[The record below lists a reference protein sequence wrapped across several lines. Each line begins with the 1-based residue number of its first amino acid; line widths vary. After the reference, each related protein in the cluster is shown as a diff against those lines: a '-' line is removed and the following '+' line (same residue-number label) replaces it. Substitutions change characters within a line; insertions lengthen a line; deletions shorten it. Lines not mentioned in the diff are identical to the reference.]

1 LCDVPAGAV
10 FFSIARSHLTKPAR
24 IGEIGCV
31 TNDSESPPFSP
42 HQARLKDIR
51 EALLHLHKT
60 LMDSEKTAYEA
71 VFGSISSS
79 QKFLDLLMRD
89 PWFAWLHSISEL
101 IVVIDEALEEQE
113 PPLSIADANRLGEQ
127 VRSLLKT
134 SESGVGFAKHYFDA
148 LQRDPD
154 VVMAHA
160 DVVRTLKAT

>member
-1 LCDVPAGAV
+1 
-10 FFSIARSHLTKPAR
+10 
-24 IGEIGCV
+24 V
-31 TNDSESPPFSP
+31 TNDSASPASSP
-42 HQARLKDIR
+42 HRAHLKDIR

-60 LMDSEKTAYEA
+60 LMDSEKVAYEA
-71 VFGSISSS
+71 VFGTVSSS

-101 IVVIDEALEEQE
+101 IVLIDESLDAEE
-113 PPLSIADANRLGEQ
+113 PPLSIRDAGRLTEQ

-134 SESGVGFAKHYFDA
+134 SETGVGFPKHYFDA

-160 DVVRTLKAT
+160 DVVRVLKAS